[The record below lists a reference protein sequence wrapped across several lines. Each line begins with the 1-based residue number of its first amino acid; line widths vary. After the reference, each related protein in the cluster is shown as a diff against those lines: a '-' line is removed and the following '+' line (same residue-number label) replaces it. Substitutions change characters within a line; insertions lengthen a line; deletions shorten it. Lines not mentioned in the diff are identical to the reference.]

1 MSSINDLPA
10 YADMDKSELW
20 YALIPELLDTQ
31 LRWIVDNGSKL
42 ILDDEIKPYFAV
54 AAALLE
60 DAIVVAGNNLQYFS
74 AHALRSI
81 LERIALLWSVLPEV
95 ELHPTDLVEAFESND
110 RKKRTTATD
119 SIFDAAIKKD
129 PEIRILHDML
139 SRYFSHISHLDR
151 VEIKGL
157 NDRDKLLAARANLI
171 PYLLIFDVSHC
182 LTTFIKSLLIAQGV
196 TPSPLTGGRVGQ
208 FTPINYIRTA
218 TYILCERHSRKNGI
232 QLSTLISNMLDIKGE
247 IGIRDIYRGGME
259 IHRYGESEDQPRWDK
274 VAWFATFAVGQ
285 GADPNQVK
293 VKLIEKASHGEIYE
307 ISWPKSFEVTF
318 VAVGIVASHLQ
329 TPYPLFDYLSDFV
342 DLIKKN

>member
-218 TYILCERHSRKNGI
+218 T
-232 QLSTLISNMLDIKGE
+232 
-247 IGIRDIYRGGME
+247 
-259 IHRYGESEDQPRWDK
+259 
-274 VAWFATFAVGQ
+274 
-285 GADPNQVK
+285 
-293 VKLIEKASHGEIYE
+293 
-307 ISWPKSFEVTF
+307 
-318 VAVGIVASHLQ
+318 
-329 TPYPLFDYLSDFV
+329 
-342 DLIKKN
+342 